1 MIKFII
7 EGKPFGKQ
15 RPRFRRTG
23 KFVSTYTP
31 KETVAYEEKVKKS
44 FLKANKSNGEYE
56 GCVSV
61 TINAY
66 FKPPKSTSKKKYN
79 ELIGKP
85 YLKKSDCDNIAKIIC
100 DPLNKIAYKDD
111 CQVYNLVVNKC
122 YSEKEYVEV
131 IIKYE
136 EEKEE
141 K

>member
-1 MIKFII
+1 MIKFIV

-31 KETVAYEEKVKKS
+31 KETVDYEEKVRKS
-44 FLKANKSNGEYE
+44 FLKENKPNGEYE
-56 GCVSV
+56 DCVSV

-66 FKPPKSTSKKKYN
+66 FKPPKSISKKKYN

-111 CQVYNLVVNKC
+111 CQVYNLTVNKYYC
-122 YSEKEYVEV
+122 EEEYVEV
-131 IIKYE
+131 VIKYE
-136 EEKEE
+136 EEKN
-141 K
+141 

>member
-44 FLKANKSNGEYE
+44 FLKNNKSNGEYE

-100 DPLNKIAYKDD
+100 DPLNRIAYKDD

-131 IIKYE
+131 IIRYE
-136 EEKEE
+136 EESEE